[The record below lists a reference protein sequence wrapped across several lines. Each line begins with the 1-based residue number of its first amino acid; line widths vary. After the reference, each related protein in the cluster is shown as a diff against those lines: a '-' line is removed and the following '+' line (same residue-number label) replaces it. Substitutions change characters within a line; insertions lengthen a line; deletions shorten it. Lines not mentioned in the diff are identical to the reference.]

1 MVPYHQDPE
10 HAAHLQEAPRCQHIR
25 MNGRRCGSPALRG
38 ENYCYFHD
46 TIANPSGSYSLP
58 FPEDATSLQYGV
70 MMVIR
75 MLISGHVEIKR
86 CWALLYSL
94 QIAQGQL
101 EGVCRRAGRA
111 RRPDFRKDGPPAPG
125 CRRSE
130 ERRRYQP
137 SESGGCSHAAA
148 ERERFQRGTA
158 GRRHSRGLS
167 ARSQVPGDGRAG
179 ARRQGKD
186 GEGRWSAPA
195 TAAVGPR

>member
-46 TIANPSGSYSLP
+46 RVENPGGSYSLP

-75 MLISGHVEIKR
+75 MLISGHIEIKR

-94 QIAQGQL
+94 QIASANL
-101 EGVCRRAGRA
+101 RA
-111 RRPDFRKDGPPAPG
+111 F
-125 CRRSE
+125 
-130 ERRRYQP
+130 
-137 SESGGCSHAAA
+137 AA
-148 ERERFQRGTA
+148 ERAEREGLASGKTIRLPQAA
-158 GRRHSRGLS
+158 GDQKSGGDLNPQSLAGVLTRLLS
-167 ARSQVPGDGRAG
+167 ANAFNEEPPGIDTSEDFPLERK
-179 ARRQGKD
+179 R
-186 GEGRWSAPA
+186 PA
-195 TAAVGPR
+195 TALPEPGGKVGMERAGGVPRPPLP